1 MSYEF
6 KIKLNSKDRFNS
18 SMNFIR
24 MSKVFYFNIFFT
36 LLAIAITIYL
46 IICKKFFNLS
56 FIRRILLVLCCIIF
70 PVIQPIILYI
80 KLVLNKSEIAAQEIT
95 LKFDDEIII
104 ISSNTEQTTVNYANV
119 YNFIKFNNMIVL
131 MYDSIHGQIIPDRYT
146 REQKEDFFNFVSNKI
161 KIAREKVKNEKNN

>member
-161 KIAREKVKNEKNN
+161 KMAREKVKNEKNN

>member
-36 LLAIAITIYL
+36 LLAIVITIYL